1 MEKMTSSEVRER
13 LGLTPGQF
21 RTWVASLQL
30 DPELAS
36 GNTHL
41 FTPDDVALLAYAKPL
56 RQSKVEVPWEEIR
69 RRFEVEHPG
78 AKASRKGVGVGPEL
92 AEVTARLDRLTAAL
106 PEKDD
111 LHAVMREAVLAALAD
126 QEARALVIS
135 EQADARME
143 KFSAV
148 TREAID
154 KLTGVND
161 AQATIIRLQAELLDA
176 RAQIAQLQAPPAPKG
191 LLARLLGR

>member
-21 RTWVASLQL
+21 RTWVSSLQL

-69 RRFEVEHPG
+69 RRFEVEHPE
-78 AKASRKGVGVGPEL
+78 AKPSRKGVGPGPEL
-92 AEVTARLDRLTAAL
+92 GELTGLLAKLTAAL
-106 PEKDD
+106 PERDD
-111 LHAVMREAVLAALAD
+111 LNGAIREAVQAALVD

-135 EQADARME
+135 EQADTRME
-143 KFSAV
+143 KFALV
-148 TREAID
+148 AREAID
-154 KLTGVND
+154 KQAAQID

-176 RAQIAQLQAPPAPKG
+176 RAQVAQLQAPPASKG